1 MLSIFGW
8 EKPVPSLPVRAE
20 HRRHMMCWCEET
32 AFVSNVCFPVS
43 VHKDHYENLYCVIS
57 GEKNF
62 ILLPPTD
69 RPFIPYGNLSNHPV
83 HLRVP

>member
-1 MLSIFGW
+1 MLHAT
-8 EKPVPSLPVRAE
+8 R
-20 HRRHMMCWCEET
+20 
-32 AFVSNVCFPVS
+32 VSDVFDVSVS

-69 RPFIPYGNLSNHPV
+69 RPFIPYGNYNNPTAYSVLIATNNC
-83 HLRVP
+83 LLQ